1 MKINIIERLKNKT
14 FVISAVSLI
23 VAFIYRFLSLI
34 DIVPTVTETAIIEN
48 IGMFINILAFFGVL
62 IDPTTKGIND
72 SERAMTYGTIYD
84 ERLLEGKENE

>member
-23 VAFIYRFLSLI
+23 IAFVYRFLSLI
-34 DIVPTVTETAIIEN
+34 DIVPAVAETEIIEN
-48 IGMFINILAFFGVL
+48 IGMFINILAFLGVL
-62 IDPTTKGIND
+62 IDPTTEGIND

-84 ERLLEGKENE
+84 ERLVEGEEHE